1 MKQDIMYIILDEKQ
15 DWIFTIV
22 YDLDEAMDLAR
33 MMNLEENQLYHHY
46 VVEECT
52 IEYGEAWLEAWK
64 KVIEV

>member
-1 MKQDIMYIILDEKQ
+1 MKNDTMYIVLDEKA
-15 DWIFTIV
+15 DWIYTIV

-33 MMNLEENQLYHHY
+33 MMNLEENRLYHHY

-52 IEYGEAWLEAWK
+52 RAYGESWLDAWK

>member
-1 MKQDIMYIILDEKQ
+1 MKNDTMYIVLDEKA
-15 DWIFTIV
+15 DWIYTIV

-52 IEYGEAWLEAWK
+52 REYGESWLAAWK
-64 KVIEV
+64 KVLN

>member
-1 MKQDIMYIILDEKQ
+1 MKNDTMYIVLDEKQ
-15 DWIFTIV
+15 DWIYTIV

-33 MMNLEENQLYHHY
+33 MMNLEESQFYHHY

-52 IEYGEAWLEAWK
+52 REYGESWLDAWK

>member
-1 MKQDIMYIILDEKQ
+1 MKQDSMYIVLDELH
-15 DWIFTIV
+15 DCIYTIV

-33 MMNLEENQLYHHY
+33 LMNLEENQLYHHY

-52 IEYGEAWLEAWK
+52 IEYGESWLEAWK